1 MTRSPRPPLPKQ
13 ASFGSPSRR
22 PSRTQRA
29 HIQESRP
36 TSPGHGAGENPEQ
49 NFMERAAA
57 MAQESNLD
65 IDGSPSPDPPRLSRE
80 SHRRGSRENH
90 PPRRSSV
97 ESCDS
102 TAPHR
107 GVDHPPPAN
116 TAATA
121 AMPPPRTASPPPVQS
136 DVRQYLSIHVHQTS
150 SSKPVS
156 APGGLTYVVDAVDFK
171 ERRFLKL
178 SNALTYAHHFGY
190 SQRDFESED
199 TYHEVYKRLHGGRDG
214 SNLYAILSRDVPRG
228 EGRRASTLS
237 LSGSETGSVNSGGK
251 GAPQSSPP

>member
-1 MTRSPRPPLPKQ
+1 MSRSPRPPLPKQ
-13 ASFGSPSRR
+13 ASSGSPSRR

-29 HIQESRP
+29 YVQESRR
-36 TSPGHGAGENPEQ
+36 TSPGHDAGDNPEQ
-49 NFMERAAA
+49 DFMERAAA
-57 MAQESNLD
+57 MALESNLD
-65 IDGSPSPDPPRLSRE
+65 IDGSPSPDPPRRSRD
-80 SHRRGSRENH
+80 SHRRGSLEH
-90 PPRRSSV
+90 HLPRRGSV
-97 ESCDS
+97 ESCD
-102 TAPHR
+102 T
-107 GVDHPPPAN
+107 PPPAHP
-116 TAATA
+116 AATSA
-121 AMPPPRTASPPPVQS
+121 LPPPRTAFPPPVHS

-150 SSKPVS
+150 SSKPFSV
-156 APGGLTYVVDAVDFK
+156 PGGLTYVVEAVDFK

-251 GAPQSSPP
+251 GVPQSSPP